1 MLCKYCHQKTHLI
14 DKCPTIL
21 CKNCKEV
28 GHPQWLCKQKK
39 QVKII
44 NKMNNNTIEKKYTF
58 SDEIVKKQD
67 NEPIIYKN
75 INYYLK
81 LSDKKW
87 GDL

>member
-1 MLCKYCHQKTHLI
+1 MICKYCHQKTHLI

-39 QVKII
+39 IVKTN
-44 NKMNNNTIEKKYTF
+44 NKINNNIEKKYSF
-58 SDEIVKKQD
+58 SDEIIKKQD
-67 NEPIIYKN
+67 NEEIIYKD

-81 LSDKKW
+81 LQDKKW

>member
-21 CKNCKEV
+21 CKNCKEI

-39 QVKII
+39 QVKTN
-44 NKMNNNTIEKKYTF
+44 NKINNNIIEKKYIF

-67 NEPIIYKN
+67 NEPIVYKN

-81 LSDKKW
+81 LQDKKW

>member
-1 MLCKYCHQKTHLI
+1 MICKYCHQKTHLI

-39 QVKII
+39 QVKVN
-44 NKMNNNTIEKKYTF
+44 NKINNNTIEKKYTF
-58 SDEIVKKQD
+58 SDEIIKKQD
-67 NEPIIYKN
+67 SENIVYKN

-81 LSDKKW
+81 LQDKKW

>member
-28 GHPQWLCKQKK
+28 GHPQWLCKQKN

>member
-39 QVKII
+39 QVKTI